1 MSEKEQ
7 PDYDLNLRR
16 FTLRLAIVLTVI
28 AAIPWLLASQ
38 SAPAGSFYIGSQFS
52 TDDQMVY
59 AAWIRQAMNGSFL
72 FDNRFAIE
80 AQPGLTAHLYFWL
93 LGILAIPFKS
103 MGTWIA
109 IPLISNLSRIFFTF
123 LFVVLL
129 GRLVRKIQLPIFIAK
144 SGMILATLGGGVG
157 FMFWQVFGNI
167 ADPPKALGGILDQR
181 LPIDVWQPEAFVFA
195 SSLVNGLFM
204 VSLCLIITVITQI
217 WDAQKGW
224 SAVPLGAGAMLLLMN
239 IHSYDVLI
247 IAFSLVAFGG
257 ILVAQK
263 SIDWK
268 WALRALVIGLG
279 AIPAALWF
287 LNVFKNDPVF
297 QARAA
302 TLTYSGTFR
311 QILFGILP
319 LFVLGLFSFRS
330 ESGSAK
336 KWYAPVGLLIITL
349 LLFVAGSGYDVDK
362 TYFLQPLSWILAFA
376 GICATIF
383 FGPKDKAWQFIAS
396 WAAVGLILPYFPQLF
411 QRKLAMGLVIPWGF
425 MAAYGFDWL
434 ANHAVPKADVNSE
447 AFRVR
452 RNLVTGVVFL
462 LCCASSLYW
471 FQREFL
477 FIRNNV
483 SVTTVQPIYLSSDVS
498 QIIAKLEAI
507 PGRKVVVARP
517 GESSATNNPNFK
529 FGTPYLPDLNP
540 VFSGFAGAYTY
551 AGHWSETP
559 DYQRHRYVAGGI
571 FQAQDPAKIDEFLKE
586 SQADYLVEP
595 IPATFPELRSND
607 LSSVGEVLFEGTQY
621 RLIKVDKSR
630 LN

>member
-1 MSEKEQ
+1 MSEPETL
-7 PDYDLNLRR
+7 DYNLNLRR

-28 AAIPWLLASQ
+28 AAIPWILASQ

-59 AAWIRQAMNGSFL
+59 AAWIHQAMNGSFL
-72 FDNRFAIE
+72 FDNRFAVE
-80 AQPGLTAHLYFWL
+80 TQPGLTAHLYFWL
-93 LGILAIPFKS
+93 LGVLAIPFKS

-109 IPLISNLSRIFFTF
+109 IPLISNLARLAFTF
-123 LFVVLL
+123 LFVILL
-129 GRLVRKIQLPIFIAK
+129 GRFVRKIELPIFVAK
-144 SGMILATLGGGVG
+144 AGMILATLGGGLG
-157 FMFWQVFGNI
+157 FMFWQAFGRI

-217 WDAQKGW
+217 WDAQSGW
-224 SAVPLGAGAMLLLMN
+224 KPVPLGAASMLLLMN

-247 IAFSLVAFGG
+247 IAFSLVAFAGV
-257 ILVAQK
+257 LVAQK
-263 SIDWK
+263 SIDWQ
-268 WALRALVIGLG
+268 WAVRALVIGLG

-287 LNVFKNDPVF
+287 VNVLQNDAVF

-311 QILFGILP
+311 QMLFGILP
-319 LFVLGLFSFRS
+319 LFVLGAVSFRGDS
-330 ESGSAK
+330 DSNK
-336 KWYAPVGLLIITL
+336 KWYGPIGLAVVALF
-349 LLFVAGSGYDVDK
+349 LFVFGTGYDVEK
-362 TYFLQPLSWILAFA
+362 TYFLQPLSWLIAFA
-376 GICATIF
+376 AVSATVY
-383 FGPKDKAWQFIAS
+383 FGPKDKAWQFLAA
-396 WAAVGLILPYFPQLF
+396 WAAVGLVLPYFPQLF

-425 MAAYGFDWL
+425 LAAYGFDWL
-434 ANHAVPKADVNSE
+434 ANHAVPKADTTSE
-447 AFRVR
+447 SFRVR

-462 LCCASSLYW
+462 LCCATSLYW

-483 SVTTVQPIYLSSDVS
+483 SVTTMQPIYLSSDVS
-498 QIIAKLEAI
+498 QIIAKLEAV

-517 GESSATNNPNFK
+517 GIAAGTTDPSFK
-529 FGTPYLPDLNP
+529 FATPYLPDLNP
-540 VFSGFAGAYTY
+540 ILSGYAGAYTF

-559 DYQRHRYVAGGI
+559 EYDKRRYVADGI
-571 FQAQDPAKIDEFLKE
+571 FQVNDPVRLDEFLKE
-586 SQADYLVEP
+586 SQADYIVEP
-595 IPATFPELRSND
+595 IAATFPDLKSNN
-607 LSSVGEVLFEGTQY
+607 LTGFGEVVFEGTQY

>member
-1 MSEKEQ
+1 MSESENLEYSQ
-7 PDYDLNLRR
+7 NLRR

-28 AAIPWLLASQ
+28 VAIPWILAAQ

-59 AAWIRQAMNGSFL
+59 AAWMHQAMNGSFL

-80 AQPGLTAHLYFWL
+80 SQPGLTAHLYFWL
-93 LGILAIPFKS
+93 LGTFAIPFKS
-103 MGTWIA
+103 LGSWIA
-109 IPLISNLSRIFFTF
+109 IPLISNLARIAFTF

-129 GRLVRKIQLPIFIAK
+129 GRFVRKIELPIFVAK
-144 SGMILATLGGGVG
+144 SGMILATLGGGIG
-157 FMFWQVFGNI
+157 FMMWQAFGRI

-224 SAVPLGAGAMLLLMN
+224 RAVPLGAAAMLLLMN

-247 IAFSLVAFGG
+247 IAFTMTAFAAV
-257 ILVAQK
+257 LAVQK

-268 WALRALVIGLG
+268 WAIRALVIGLG
-279 AIPAALWF
+279 AIPAALWY
-287 LNVFKNDPVF
+287 LNVLKNDPVF

-311 QILFGILP
+311 QLLFGILP
-319 LFVLGLFSFRS
+319 LFILGVLSFRNS
-330 ESGSAK
+330 EESGK
-336 KWYAPVGLLIITL
+336 KWYAPVGTAIISFA
-349 LLFVAGSGYDVDK
+349 LFVLGSGYDVEK
-362 TYFLQPLSWILAFA
+362 TYFLTMAPWLITFVAICIPLY
-376 GICATIF
+376 
-383 FGPKDKAWQFIAS
+383 FGPKSKSWQLLAA

-411 QRKLAMGLVIPWGF
+411 QRKLAMGLVIPWAF
-425 MAAYGFDWL
+425 LAAYGFDWL
-434 ANHAVPKADVNSE
+434 ANLAVPKTEVNTES
-447 AFRVR
+447 FRVR
-452 RNLVTGVVFL
+452 RNLVTGIIFL
-462 LCCASSLYW
+462 LCCASSIYW

-483 SVTTVQPIYLSSDVS
+483 SVTTMQPIFLSSDVS
-498 QIIAKLEAI
+498 QIISKLESI

-517 GESSATNNPNFK
+517 GVASGSEDSSFPHA
-529 FGTPYLPDLNP
+529 TPYLPDLNSI
-540 VFSGFAGAYTY
+540 FSGYAGAYTY

-559 DYQRHRYVAGGI
+559 DYDHRRYIAEGI
-571 FQAQDPAKIDEFLKE
+571 FQVQDPTKLHDFIKE
-586 SQADYLVEP
+586 SQADYLVQP
-595 IPATFPELRSND
+595 IPDTFPDLKSND
-607 LSSVGEVLFEGTQY
+607 LSTVGEVIFQGTQY
-621 RLIKVDKSR
+621 RLIKVDKTKF
-630 LN
+630 N

>member
-1 MSEKEQ
+1 MPENE
-7 PDYDLNLRR
+7 PLDYNINLRR
-16 FTLRLAIVLTVI
+16 FTLRLAIVITII
-28 AAIPWLLASQ
+28 AAIPWILAAQ
-38 SAPAGSFYIGSQFS
+38 SGPSGSFYIGSQFS

-59 AAWIRQAMNGSFL
+59 AAWIRQAMNGSFM
-72 FDNRFAIE
+72 FDNRFAVE
-80 AQPGLTAHLYFWL
+80 AQPGLTVHIYFWI
-93 LGILAIPFKS
+93 LGILANLFKS
-103 MGTWIA
+103 MGAWIA
-109 IPLISNLSRIFFTF
+109 IPLISNLARLAFTF
-123 LFVVLL
+123 LFIVLL
-129 GRLVRKIQLPIFIAK
+129 GRFVRKIELPIFVAK
-144 SGMILATLGGGVG
+144 AGMILATLGGGLG
-157 FMFWQVFGNI
+157 FMMWQAFGRI
-167 ADPPKALGGILDQR
+167 ADPPKALGGLTDQR

-204 VSLCLIITVITQI
+204 VSLCLIITVLTQI

-224 SAVPLGAGAMLLLMN
+224 RAVPLGAAAMLLLMN

-247 IAFSLVAFGG
+247 IAFTLVAFGAV
-257 ILVAQK
+257 LVAQK

-268 WALRALVIGLG
+268 WALRAAVIGLG

-287 LNVFKNDPVF
+287 LYVMRNDPVF

-311 QILFGILP
+311 QLLFGILP
-319 LFVLGLFSFRS
+319 LFLLGAVSFRGES
-330 ESGSAK
+330 ESNK
-336 KWYAPVGLLIITL
+336 KWYAPAGLVSVSF
-349 LLFVAGSGYDVDK
+349 LLFIAGSGYDVEK
-362 TYFLQPLSWILAFA
+362 SYFLEPITWLLAFA
-376 GICATIF
+376 AVTATVYL
-383 FGPKDKAWQFIAS
+383 GPKDKKWQFLAA
-396 WAAVGLILPYFPQLF
+396 WAAVGLVLPYFPQLF

-447 AFRVR
+447 SFRVR

-483 SVTTVQPIYLSSDVS
+483 SVTTMQPIYLSSDVS
-498 QIIAKLEAI
+498 QIIKKLDET
-507 PGRKVVVARP
+507 PGRKILVARP
-517 GESSATNNPNFK
+517 GIASNSADPSFK
-529 FGTPYLPDLNP
+529 FTSPYLPDLNAI
-540 VFSGFAGAYTY
+540 FSGYAGVYTY

-559 DYQRHRYVAGGI
+559 EYDKRRYVADGI
-571 FQAQDPAKIDEFLKE
+571 FQVQDPIKLNEFLRE

-595 IPATFPELRSND
+595 IAATFPELRSND
-607 LSSVGEVLFEGTQY
+607 LSTVGEVIFEGTQY

-630 LN
+630 L